1 MNPFQEMSVFKA
13 VVEAGSFVGAAD
25 QLGLSKSVASRLV
38 AELEAR
44 LGVRLLHRT
53 TRKQSLTPEGEIFY
67 TRCQSVLADLQEA
80 EAELTS
86 HTAHAR
92 GLLKINVPVSYGVKH
107 LAPLWGDF
115 MARNPQVSLEV
126 TLSDR
131 IVDLVEEGYDLAV
144 RIGRLGDSRLIAR
157 PLSFTRLVV
166 CASPRYWRQQG
177 TPRIPHDLMQ
187 HAVLSYTL
195 SSSGDRWAFEGPQGG
210 VEVKVHPR
218 MHSNS
223 GDTLLQAAL
232 QHQGVIRQ
240 PEFLV
245 REALASGQLKE
256 VLSDYPSPA
265 LGIHAVY
272 PSRKHVSPKV
282 RVLIDFLV
290 EALAEPAPVKSRRT
304 GRV

>member
-1 MNPFQEMSVFKA
+1 M
-13 VVEAGSFVGAAD
+13 
-25 QLGLSKSVASRLV
+25 

-67 TRCQSVLADLQEA
+67 TRCLSLLADLQEA
-80 EAELTS
+80 EAELTER
-86 HTAHAR
+86 TGQAR
-92 GLLKINVPVSYGVKH
+92 GLLRINVPVSYGVKH

-115 MARNPQVSLEV
+115 MARHPQVALDV

-144 RIGRLGDSRLIAR
+144 RIGQLGDSGLIAR
-157 PLSFTRLVV
+157 PLSATRLVV
-166 CASPRYWRQQG
+166 CASPRYLRQHG
-177 TPRIPHDLMQ
+177 TPRTPQDLMQ

-195 SSSGDRWAFEGPQGG
+195 SASGDRWRFDSPEGPVDVRVQ
-210 VEVKVHPR
+210 PR
-218 MHSNS
+218 MHANS
-223 GDTLLQAAL
+223 GDTLVQAAL
-232 QHQGVIRQ
+232 HHQGVIRQ

-245 REALASGQLKE
+245 REALADGQLRE
-256 VLSDYPSPA
+256 ILSDHPSPA

-282 RVLIDFLV
+282 RLLIDFLA
-290 EALAEPAPVKSRRT
+290 EALAPTKTGRSRRKSRD
-304 GRV
+304 